1 MVLKY
6 VNGGNLR
13 DYLRDNFKNDEY
25 KLKFVEQ
32 IYCAKDL
39 AHGLGFLRKESDLML
54 GYIYKNRPQVNE
66 VDDIVNNIKSEA
78 VKKFNKNIIKV
89 EQRTNNSSEPVVTNK
104 RIISLDLIII
114 AKLPQEFIKLYI
126 KDMVTN
132 SDDTATDVNSWLK
145 ITVKFQKKK
154 FDFTMNFEAEH
165 HETILAYF
173 YMKGFGTN
181 KDYRECLQW
190 CKKGCEKKDIYAY
203 YELRQIVEFL
213 TTKREFAI
221 MYMDGMGCEE
231 NKTKAS
237 CLFGDQDKMASC
249 IISDWYYDGI
259 GAETDLV
266 EGISK

>member
-1 MVLKY
+1 
-6 VNGGNLR
+6 
-13 DYLRDNFKNDEY
+13 
-25 KLKFVEQ
+25 
-32 IYCAKDL
+32 
-39 AHGLGFLRKESDLML
+39 ML

-89 EQRTNNSSEPVVTNK
+89 EQRTNNSSEPV
-104 RIISLDLIII
+104 
-114 AKLPQEFIKLYI
+114 
-126 KDMVTN
+126 DMVTN